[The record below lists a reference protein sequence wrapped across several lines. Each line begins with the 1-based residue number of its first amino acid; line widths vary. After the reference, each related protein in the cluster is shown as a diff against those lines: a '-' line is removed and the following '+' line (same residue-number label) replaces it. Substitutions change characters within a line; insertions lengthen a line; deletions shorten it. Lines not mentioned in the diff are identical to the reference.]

1 MSKITQKIKEYNSH
15 NKNKIL
21 SLRKRITKEP
31 QHIDLDARL
40 AKTKNEIKAAQQLRF
55 KVFYKELSAHPSILT
70 RFT

>member
-21 SLRKRITKEP
+21 SLRKRIAKEP

-40 AKTKNEIKAAQQLRF
+40 AKTKMR
-55 KVFYKELSAHPSILT
+55 
-70 RFT
+70 